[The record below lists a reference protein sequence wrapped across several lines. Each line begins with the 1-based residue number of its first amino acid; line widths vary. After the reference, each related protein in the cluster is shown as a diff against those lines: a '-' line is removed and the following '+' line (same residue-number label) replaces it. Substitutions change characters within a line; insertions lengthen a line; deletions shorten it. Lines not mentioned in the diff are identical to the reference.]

1 MVTDVLLKRLVEQKL
16 ENEPFAYYVLAACDG
31 DQSLSEYIDD
41 GVTPARAATIA
52 AAAVTGQLHRAHLKS
67 VKVRGFR
74 GIGPERTLD
83 LHPAN
88 GLTVITGRNGS
99 GKSSFAEA
107 IEVVLTGRCARI
119 DGLQKRWR
127 NGWRNLDQSYAPLI
141 ALEFAIEKTGIVT
154 LQRKWNADEDLDDA
168 DGRQTVVKEKNKT
181 RAIGETGWRVDAGD
195 YRPFL
200 AHSELGHLITESPA
214 QLHDALLAGLGLTDV
229 EAARKRLVTARNQ
242 RKTLVTETDA
252 TAKELLGAL
261 QATAQQSSDTR
272 IAGLAAA
279 MNKKPRDLDAI
290 ASLVDLTS
298 EVPEE
303 LTVLRDLTRLAAPE
317 PNTIG
322 DAATRLRDA
331 ERADRELTEHR
342 AGQALRVARLLEQ
355 SLDLLQETKEGDCP
369 VCGTPGVI
377 TDAWRDSATRQVQQL
392 RVEAAEADRAK
403 ATLKQCVTDAQRLC
417 APVPPSVVRAGETG
431 IEGLDVRELVATWT
445 EWQQGSELTAPVA
458 LAAHLES
465 MGSRLAELIGQCR
478 TDAQALYE
486 ARQDVW
492 RPLAT
497 QIQEWLPEARRARR
511 LQAALPLLQRAAE
524 WLRDTV
530 DQLRNE
536 RFEPIAREAVA
547 NWELVRLHSSVN
559 LREITAGGA
568 GNQRTVS
575 LDVEIDGKDANALGV
590 MSQGELNSLALSLF
604 LPRAALR
611 ESPFGFMVVDDP
623 VQALDPSK
631 VDGLA
636 RLLARAA
643 ETRQVVVLSHD
654 DRLPEAIRRLGIEAR
669 FIDVSRRANSVI
681 EFRKITG
688 PMELLLEDA
697 RAVAKTPQV
706 PGAMKDRLV
715 GGFCR
720 SAIEAACMQAIRARR
735 IGRGEAHGDVETLL
749 NELDRLRALVSVA
762 LFDKVDEAKV
772 DARLT
777 NALGRRA
784 KDALEACNEGSHHAV
799 DVDLLTLIRDAEE
812 LARYLRD
819 VKIA

>member
-1 MVTDVLLKRLVEQKL
+1 MVTDVLLKKLVEQKL
-16 ENEPFAYYVLAACDG
+16 EDQPFAYYVLAACDG
-31 DQSLSEYIDD
+31 DQALAAYIDD
-41 GVTPARAATIA
+41 GATPA
-52 AAAVTGQLHRAHLKS
+52 AAAKAAGAVADPLKRAHLKS

-127 NGWRNLDQSYAPLI
+127 SGWRNLDQSHAPLI
-141 ALEFAIEKTGIVT
+141 ALELAIEKTGLVT
-154 LQRKWNADEDLDDA
+154 LQRKGNADGDLDDP

-181 RAIGETGWRVDAGD
+181 RPINETGWRVYAGD

-200 AHSELGHLITESPA
+200 AYSELGHLITESPA
-214 QLHDALLAGLGLTDV
+214 QLHDALLAGLGLTEV
-229 EAARKRLVTARNQ
+229 EDARKRLVTARNQ
-242 RKTLVTETDA
+242 RKTLTAAVEA
-252 TAKELLGAL
+252 TAKGLLETL
-261 QATAQQSSDTR
+261 QAAAQQSADTR
-272 IAGLAAA
+272 IAGLVLA
-279 MNKKPRDLDAI
+279 MKKKPRDLDAV
-290 ASLVDLTS
+290 AALVD
-298 EVPEE
+298 VAGDAPEE
-303 LTVLRDLTRLAAPE
+303 LAVLRSLADLPVPE
-317 PNTIG
+317 LDVIR
-322 DAATRLRDA
+322 DAAAQLREA
-331 ERADRELTEHR
+331 ARVDRELTEHR

-355 SLDLLQETKEGDCP
+355 SLDLLRDEKESSCP
-369 VCGTPGVI
+369 VCGTEGVI
-377 TDAWRDSATRQVQQL
+377 TDAWRESAARQVEQL
-392 RVEAAEADRAK
+392 RVEAADADRAK
-403 ATLKQCVTDAQRLC
+403 AHLRQSVGDAHRLC
-417 APVPPSVVRAGETG
+417 APVAAAVVRAAQMN
-431 IEGLDVRELVATWT
+431 IAGLDVAELRETWGA
-445 EWQQGSELTAPVA
+445 WQQASAPTDPVA
-458 LAAHLES
+458 LAGHLES
-465 MGSRLAELIGQCR
+465 IGPRLVELVLRCR
-478 TDAQALYE
+478 TNARELYD

-492 RPLAT
+492 RPLAN
-497 QIQEWLPEARRARR
+497 QVLEWLPEARKARR
-511 LQAALPLLQRAAE
+511 LEAALPLLQRAAE

-530 DQLRNE
+530 DALRTE

-559 LREITAGGA
+559 LREITAAGA

-604 LPRAALR
+604 LPRAALP

-636 RLLARAA
+636 KLLARAA
-643 ETRQVVVLSHD
+643 ATRQVIVLSHD
-654 DRLPEAIRRLGIEAR
+654 DRLPEAIRRLGVEAR

-688 PMELLLEDA
+688 PMELLFDDA
-697 RAVAKTPQV
+697 RAVANTPQV
-706 PGAMKDRLV
+706 PDAMKNRLV

-735 IGRGEAHGDVETLL
+735 IGRGEAHGDVEVLL
-749 NELDRLRALVSVA
+749 NDLDRLRALVSMA
-762 LFDKVDEAKV
+762 LFDKVDAAKV
-772 DARLT
+772 DARLG
-777 NALGRRA
+777 NAIGRRA
-784 KDALEACNEGSHHAV
+784 KDALDVCNEGSHDAL

-819 VKIA
+819 HVKIA